1 MKKVNIME
9 HELVPEHYLLSE
21 EEEKELLD
29 KLQVTKDSLPKIKRS
44 DPAIKVLEKIYG
56 PIKPGRVIKI
66 VRKSQT
72 SGKFIAY
79 RVVVEE

>member
-1 MKKVNIME
+1 MKKVNVME

-21 EEEKELLD
+21 AEEKEVLD
-29 KLQVTKDSLPKIKRS
+29 KLQITKDSLPKIKRS

-56 PIKPGRVIKI
+56 PIKPGRIIKI

-72 SGKFIAY
+72 SGKFVAY
-79 RVVVEE
+79 RVVIEE